1 MANLDFNQTN
11 EDDEEKQA
19 YNRLLWSASYVL
31 SLGIIS
37 KFTAGYRRQREELS
51 KEVDARLG
59 KRDLDKLL
67 HQIQQ
72 KFDAIENMADTP
84 QKYRDVYCETF
95 LLILRK
101 QVSDALHELHQ
112 QLLDYE
118 VDTIIDIIP
127 LLDQLRSFWQP
138 NPKETFNPSQA
149 ELEHYRIL
157 LIRLRQN
164 LQQEALI

>member
-1 MANLDFNQTN
+1 MAELDLS
-11 EDDEEKQA
+11 EDNSEEQN

-37 KFTAGYRRQREELS
+37 KFTAGYRRQRDETSTDINS
-51 KEVDARLG
+51 K
-59 KRDLDKLL
+59 DLDKLL

-84 QKYRDVYCETF
+84 QKYRDVYCETL

-101 QVSDALHELHQ
+101 QISDALHELHQ
-112 QLLDYE
+112 ELLDCE
-118 VDTIIDIIP
+118 VNTIIDIIP

-138 NPKETFNPSQA
+138 DPKETFNPSQA

-164 LQQEALI
+164 LRQEALI